1 MTLNELWQDIKEIN
15 WAEMAALVCFIY
27 AAMLI

>member
-1 MTLNELWQDIKEIN
+1 MTLKEIWKDIKQIN

-27 AAMLI
+27 AVMLI